1 MFCYGPRSSLFFL
14 STARINRLQTNLLK
28 GAYVL
33 PLEYLKVF
41 LLKMTLNTF
50 SNTVFFFFIYL
61 QRRRPLKLGT
71 QQKGVLGFE
80 LVFSPLQPCVPQI
93 TQTGSR
99 LKMTTHQSHHLRS
112 PYSHQALSK
121 HQYHV
126 PMV

>member
-1 MFCYGPRSSLFFL
+1 MAPGALFFL
-14 STARINRLQTNLLK
+14 STARINGLQTNLLK

-50 SNTVFFFFIYL
+50 SNTVFLFFLFIYL

-71 QQKGVLGFE
+71 QQKGILVFE
-80 LVFSPLQPCVPQI
+80 PVFSPLQPCVPQI